1 MARTC
6 SSFAHHLGLLEGAAV
21 QLSLADRTIL
31 VTGGG
36 SGIGKGVATAVVSA
50 GGNAMLVGRNADRLV
65 AAADE
70 IRSAAGDGAGE
81 VRYEPADVTN
91 EDEVSAVVEAATAWH
106 GRLHGVVHCA
116 GGSETI
122 GPITQV
128 DSDAWRRTVDLNVNG
143 SMYVL
148 KHSAREMVRGGGGSF
163 VGISSIA
170 ASNTH
175 RWFGAYGVSKS
186 AVDHLMQLGADE
198 LGRVLGAGQLDP
210 TRTDPHRT
218 RCRRHRFAGAQRR
231 LPDQHAAAAG
241 RRGHRHRQRGGVPA
255 QRCSRAGSPDRSS
268 TSTAV
273 RCCAGAPTTRR
284 CSNRSSAPT
293 ACGVWSASRPGSCRR
308 PPTSSGRRRPT
319 SRGARRHWP
328 AVSGNGR
335 AAGWRPG
342 AAPATRRPRPGP
354 AGRP

>member
-1 MARTC
+1 M
-6 SSFAHHLGLLEGAAV
+6 

-36 SGIGKGVATAVVSA
+36 SGIGKGVAAAVVAA
-50 GGNAMLVGRNADRLV
+50 GGNAMLVGRGADRLA

-70 IRSAAGDGAGE
+70 ITAGAGDGAGS
-81 VRYEPADVTN
+81 VLYEPADVTN
-91 EDEVSAVVEAATAWH
+91 EDEVGRVVEAATAWH
-106 GRLHGVVHCA
+106 GTLHGVVHCA

-186 AVDHLMQLGADE
+186 ALDHLMQLAADE
-198 LGRVLGAGQLDP
+198 LGASWVRVNSIRPGLIRTELVAPVLD
-210 TRTDPHRT
+210 
-218 RCRRHRFAGAQRR
+218 
-231 LPDQHAAAAG
+231 
-241 RRGHRHRQRGGVPA
+241 
-255 QRCSRAGSPDRSS
+255 SPDIS
-268 TSTAV
+268 
-273 RCCAGAPTTRR
+273 GDY
-284 CSNRSSAPT
+284 
-293 ACGVWSASRPGSCRR
+293 ASCTPL
-308 PPTSSGRRRPT
+308 
-319 SRGARRHWP
+319 
-328 AVSGNGR
+328 
-335 AAGWRPG
+335 
-342 AAPATRRPRPGP
+342 PRPGEVEDVANAAVFLLSDLASYVTGQVINVDGGLMLRRGP
-354 AGRP
+354 DFSAMLEPVFGADGLRGVV

>member
-1 MARTC
+1 M
-6 SSFAHHLGLLEGAAV
+6 

-50 GGNAMLVGRNADRLV
+50 GGNAMLVGRNADRLA

-122 GPITQV
+122 GPITQL
-128 DSDAWRRTVDLNVNG
+128 DSEAWRRTVDLNVNG

-175 RWFGAYGVSKS
+175 RWFGAYGVSQ
-186 AVDHLMQLGADE
+186 V
-198 LGRVLGAGQLDP
+198 
-210 TRTDPHRT
+210 
-218 RCRRHRFAGAQRR
+218 
-231 LPDQHAAAAG
+231 
-241 RRGHRHRQRGGVPA
+241 
-255 QRCSRAGSPDRSS
+255 RAGSPDAARLPTNSAPPGCG
-268 TSTAV
+268 STAI
-273 RCCAGAPTTRR
+273 
-284 CSNRSSAPT
+284 
-293 ACGVWSASRPGSCRR
+293 RPGLIRTELVAAVFESPELSDDYRSHHAAATARRGRGHRQRGAVPAERCRELR
-308 PPTSSGRRRPT
+308 HRAGDQRRRRADAAARARLFSAMLEPVFGADGL
-319 SRGARRHWP
+319 RG
-328 AVSGNGR
+328 VVG
-335 AAGWRPG
+335 
-342 AAPATRRPRPGP
+342 
-354 AGRP
+354 